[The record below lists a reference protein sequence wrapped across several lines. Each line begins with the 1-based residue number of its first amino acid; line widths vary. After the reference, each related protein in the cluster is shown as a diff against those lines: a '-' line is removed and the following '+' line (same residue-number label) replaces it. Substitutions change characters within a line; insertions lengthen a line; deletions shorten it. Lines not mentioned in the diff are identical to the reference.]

1 VIAMLAA
8 CDGAGSGASL
18 GDASPADLGEDPI
31 SAERARDVAAP
42 TDDPKDGAN
51 ESDAP
56 GPRDL
61 FNGHDFTGWEK
72 YLGPPYGS
80 TEPLGANDPKGI
92 FSVVETDNAPAIRI
106 SGEVW
111 GALTTIE
118 EYGNYHLRAEFKWGP
133 LPVWP
138 PLTGRDSGLMY
149 HSVGPFGAVK
159 AGGGPLADPPGS
171 GWFMRSME
179 FQIANGDLGSY
190 YALGPI
196 TVNDGVYFVPAA
208 EQHEDEVGTWNIVEV
223 FVYGND
229 SVQLVNGHPVVRV
242 TGATLVENDDV
253 RPLKRGKI
261 QLQSESMEIYFRAVT
276 IEPIAA
282 IPPALR

>member
-1 VIAMLAA
+1 
-8 CDGAGSGASL
+8 
-18 GDASPADLGEDPI
+18 
-31 SAERARDVAAP
+31 
-42 TDDPKDGAN
+42 
-51 ESDAP
+51 
-56 GPRDL
+56 
-61 FNGHDFTGWEK
+61 
-72 YLGPPYGS
+72 
-80 TEPLGANDPKGI
+80 
-92 FSVVETDNAPAIRI
+92 
-106 SGEVW
+106 
-111 GALTTIE
+111 
-118 EYGNYHLRAEFKWGP
+118 
-133 LPVWP
+133 
-138 PLTGRDSGLMY
+138 
-149 HSVGPFGAVK
+149 
-159 AGGGPLADPPGS
+159 
-171 GWFMRSME
+171 MRSME

-208 EQHEDEVGTWNIVEV
+208 EQHENEVGTWNIVEV